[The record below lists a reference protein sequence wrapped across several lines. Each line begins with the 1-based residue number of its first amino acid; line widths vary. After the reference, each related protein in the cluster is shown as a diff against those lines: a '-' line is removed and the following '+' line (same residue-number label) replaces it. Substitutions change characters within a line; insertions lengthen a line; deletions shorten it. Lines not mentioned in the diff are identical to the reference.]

1 MTKTLLR
8 AEPTKLVSLLNN
20 GDFERAWQLW
30 ESLRPT
36 RDPFLKILGAEI
48 ELYFA
53 RLTEAQAEL
62 SDIDDVSLDLVS
74 GARLARVRG
83 MIHYWHFEYEQA
95 ENYLQTAY
103 HVYRF
108 LLRDEYETAVTL
120 CDLGRLRRRQGR
132 LPEAEQALA
141 DARRFLPASEGNRA
155 TLFLQGIITFNL
167 AMCRHQQGDL
177 DVAHTLY
184 QEAIDLLQRTERLRN
199 YAQALSSYGALLN
212 HFGEYTQAV
221 GVFVRARQIFDRFGI
236 FDDLAHTTNNLA
248 RAMLCLGRYKEAESL
263 VREAFELRQRVSD
276 LSGAAACMEV
286 LSELY
291 LAKGELEKAYDAAVK
306 ALSYAEAVQNAF
318 ERAHAHIAL
327 GRVALRRRDFWRAQR
342 YLTEALTAAEKMNNK
357 RLEAKA
363 KVYLTELYF
372 QTSPAKGWQFAEQAK
387 ALLQEYGEKLLRD
400 EFHRICQRAQT
411 APIRI
416 NENNELV
423 ISGTFIPNWY
433 AAKEALERFLIKNAL
448 EQTGNNLTK
457 AGKLLGVTKVH
468 IYHKRREF
476 ET

>member
-8 AEPTKLVSLLNN
+8 PETAKLVSLVNS

-30 ESLRPT
+30 ESLKPT
-36 RDPFLKILGAEI
+36 QEPLLKILGAEI

-62 SDIDDVSLDLVS
+62 NEINDAALDLVS

-83 MIHYWHFEYEQA
+83 MIHYWRFEYEQA

-103 HVYRF
+103 HIYRF
-108 LLRDEYETAVTL
+108 LLRDEYETAATL
-120 CDLGRLRRRQGR
+120 CDFGRLRRRQAR
-132 LPEAEQALA
+132 FAEAEQTLV
-141 DARRFLPASEGNRA
+141 DARRLLPASEGERA
-155 TLFLQGIITFNL
+155 GLFLRGVITLNL
-167 AMCRHQQGDL
+167 AMCRHQQGEL
-177 DVAHTLY
+177 EVAHTLY
-184 QEAIDLLQRTERLRN
+184 REAIDLLHRTEKLRN

-212 HFGEYTQAV
+212 HLGDYAEAV

-248 RAMLCLGRYKEAESL
+248 RAMLCLGRYGEAESL

-286 LSELY
+286 LSEIY
-291 LAKGELEKAYDAAVK
+291 LARGELEKAYDAAVK

-318 ERAHAHIAL
+318 ERVQAHIAL
-327 GRVALRRRDFWRAQR
+327 GRIACRRGDFWRAQR
-342 YLTEALTAAEKMNNK
+342 YLTEALTCAEKMDNK

-363 KVYLTELYF
+363 TVYLTELYF

-400 EFHRICQRAQT
+400 ELHRICQRAQT

-416 NENNELV
+416 NEKNELV